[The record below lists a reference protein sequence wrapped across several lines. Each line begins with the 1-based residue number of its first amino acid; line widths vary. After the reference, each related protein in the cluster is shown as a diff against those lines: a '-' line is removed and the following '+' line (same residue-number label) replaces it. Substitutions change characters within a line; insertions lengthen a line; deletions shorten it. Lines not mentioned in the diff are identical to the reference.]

1 MFKSPDSR
9 LSASNSAVLASESFL
24 VPVTL
29 HSEARTSQAAF
40 DGLRQAFDDVN
51 GFVSQLASTAP
62 GIALVPFSE
71 SVSPKMSRVEVLL
84 HGKEYRYDLTFALKC
99 PVPREQDFWGRVRL
113 LSSIYDRLGELAA
126 GFHDRKGIELSLEE
140 ARLDQQKDDSER
152 LQAFR
157 K

>member
-1 MFKSPDSR
+1 MFKSPDNR

-29 HSEARTSQAAF
+29 HSEAKTSQTAF
-40 DGLRQAFDDVN
+40 DALHQAFDEVK

-62 GIALVPFSE
+62 GIALVPFDE
-71 SVSPKMSRVEVLL
+71 TISPKMSRVEVLL
-84 HGKEYRYDLTFALKC
+84 QGKEYRFDLTFALKC
-99 PVPREQDFWGRVRL
+99 PVPKDKDFWGRIRL
-113 LSSIYDRLGELAA
+113 LSSVYDRLGELAE
-126 GFHDRKGIELSLEE
+126 GFHDRKGIDLFLEE